1 MDKDQPGVLTARPEQ
16 YLLLGNPVEGLKRL
30 AGQLRG
36 LTPAGVVRSLGGKT
50 IPILGD
56 AMNYGVELN
65 DPSEPSRRQRELNAL
80 LVGGGG
86 ALASVLTGGMDAI
99 PVGIEIAHDQ
109 FVNAGVTPEEEIN
122 VGKLLNVENYLRELS
137 YLVGKGL
144 GYDRDVPEE
153 RAYLRQEGAKLAEE
167 LREVYEK
174 SNQPY
179 TPRPYSGGY

>member
-56 AMNYGVELN
+56 AMNYGVELSSQ
-65 DPSEPSRRQRELNAL
+65 SEPSRRQRELNAL

-86 ALASVLTGGMDAI
+86 TLASVLTGGMDFL
-99 PVGIEIAHDQ
+99 PVLMEVGHDKLVQ
-109 FVNAGVTPEEEIN
+109 AGVTPEEEVN

-144 GYDRDVPEE
+144 GYDRDIPEDL
-153 RAYLRQEGAKLAEE
+153 AYVRQEGTKLAEE
-167 LREVYEK
+167 LKEVYEK
-174 SNQPY
+174 SKQPY
-179 TPRPYSGGY
+179 TPRPFSGGY

>member
-16 YLLLGNPVEGLKRL
+16 YLLLGNPVEGVKRL

-56 AMNYGVELN
+56 ALNYGTELN
-65 DPSEPSRRQRELNAL
+65 DSSEPSRRQRELNAL

-99 PVGIEIAHDQ
+99 PVLAEIAHDET
-109 FVNAGVTPEEEIN
+109 VKAGLTPEQKVN

-144 GYDRDVPEE
+144 GYDRDIPED
-153 RAYLRQEGAKLAEE
+153 RAYVRQEGAKLAEE

-174 SNQPY
+174 SKQPY

>member
-1 MDKDQPGVLTARPEQ
+1 MDKDQPGVLTAQPEQ
-16 YLLLGNPVEGLKRL
+16 YLLLGNPVAGLKRL

-65 DPSEPSRRQRELNAL
+65 DPTEPSRRQRELNAL

-86 ALASVLTGGMDAI
+86 TLASVLTGGWDFL
-99 PVGIEIAHDQ
+99 PVLAEVAHDKG
-109 FVNAGVTPEEEIN
+109 VKTGVTPEEEVN

-144 GYDRDVPEE
+144 GYDRDIPEE
-153 RAYLRQEGAKLAEE
+153 RAYVRQEGAKLAEE
-167 LREVYEK
+167 LRKLHEK
-174 SNQPY
+174 SKQPY
-179 TPRPYSGGY
+179 TPRTYSGGY

>member
-16 YLLLGNPVEGLKRL
+16 YLLLGNPVAGLKRI

-50 IPILGD
+50 IPIIGD
-56 AMNYGVELN
+56 AMNYGTELV

-99 PVGIEIAHDQ
+99 PVGIEVAHHQ
-109 FVNAGVTPEEEIN
+109 LVNAGVTPEEEIN

>member
-16 YLLLGNPVEGLKRL
+16 YLLLGNPVAGLKRI

-56 AMNYGVELN
+56 AMNYGTELN
-65 DPSEPSRRQRELNAL
+65 DPAEPSRRQRELNAL

-109 FVNAGVTPEEEIN
+109 FVNAGLLPKK
-122 VGKLLNVENYLRELS
+122 KLMSENF
-137 YLVGKGL
+137 
-144 GYDRDVPEE
+144 
-153 RAYLRQEGAKLAEE
+153 
-167 LREVYEK
+167 
-174 SNQPY
+174 
-179 TPRPYSGGY
+179 